1 MECCCG
7 KLLIILFGTHSF
19 ALIFNCCLGFE
30 LPVESDDDISNSVV
44 VKDRGSIL
52 RPFWDG
58 EVCTTYFSRR
68 DNIIVGMKLIILEQE
83 AFLGF
88 YMFHS
93 VFLENILMYDDDV
106 DDVFGWRLWLLLSGS
121 EPNLIQ

>member
-44 VKDRGSIL
+44 VKDRGGRSFDLFGTVKFAPPTFRVETIL
-52 RPFWDG
+52 
-58 EVCTTYFSRR
+58 
-68 DNIIVGMKLIILEQE
+68 
-83 AFLGF
+83 
-88 YMFHS
+88 
-93 VFLENILMYDDDV
+93 
-106 DDVFGWRLWLLLSGS
+106 
-121 EPNLIQ
+121 